1 MSGVSDSPAE
11 KSICLVSLVYLQ
23 GLCLVQWQNFIII
36 NSVST
41 TTTNSNPCF
50 KPWPCITKPAHNQLS
65 STEIGS
71 RRHFLAWI
79 KQSSCPLSTEM
90 DLLVCLFKLWLQPC
104 VVSKSGSPP
113 VLNGVGPSKSRSCVV
128 QVGAIHEE
136 ICASSSKWQ
145 PNLLYL
151 CISQNILK
159 VLLSRSQPA
168 IPL

>member
-65 STEIGS
+65 
-71 RRHFLAWI
+71 
-79 KQSSCPLSTEM
+79 STEM